1 LFVDDLKLLAL
12 NDGDLKSLVDETKRF
27 LAVVGLE
34 INKSKSATNSPVCE
48 ADAMIIEGTQ
58 GYKYLGVIENS
69 KSEDTGETAEKISTE
84 LLARVE
90 RLCQTKLNG

>member
-1 LFVDDLKLLAL
+1 M
-12 NDGDLKSLVDETKRF
+12 DETKRF

-34 INKSKSATNSPVCE
+34 INKSKSVTNSPVCE

-69 KSEDTGETAEKISTE
+69 KRMMEK
-84 LLARVE
+84 
-90 RLCQTKLNG
+90 QQKK